1 MHVLITSN
9 TAWNIYNF
17 RKPLVQALIADGHR
31 ITVLA
36 PPDDAAKELQALGC
50 GFRPLAMDAKG
61 INPLN
66 ALGLVREMRRAFE
79 KERPDIVLGFTIK
92 NNLFGTVAAGNIPF
106 IPNVTGLGTAFL
118 SGRLLRFV
126 AEALY
131 RWAFAKVPVVF
142 FQNEDDQ
149 KLFLS
154 RRLVRPEQA
163 RLLPGSGIDLEYF
176 KPMGPRIS
184 NSPLVFLMVARL
196 LRDKGVVEFVEA
208 AREVRRHHPNVRF
221 QILGAVGVENRSAID
236 IQTLTKWQDEKTIE
250 YLGVT
255 SDVRPFIADA
265 DCVVLPSYRE
275 GAPRTLIEAG
285 AMERP
290 VIATDVPGCRS
301 VVAAEVTGL
310 LCAPRDAASL
320 ADACLRFIALP
331 AARRAEMGRAG
342 RQRMKDYYDQ
352 ALVIDAYRAAIAE
365 IGGAKAT
372 RSVHSGI

>member
-1 MHVLITSN
+1 MTSN
-9 TAWNIYNF
+9 AAWNIYNF

-36 PPDDAAKELQALGC
+36 PLDDAVKELQALGC
-50 GFRPLAMDAKG
+50 GFLPLAMDAKG
-61 INPLN
+61 TNPLN
-66 ALGLVREMRRAFE
+66 ALDLIRKMRRVFQ
-79 KERPDIVLGFTIK
+79 KERPDIILGFTIK
-92 NNLFGTVAAGNIPF
+92 NNLFGAMAAGNIPF

-118 SGRLLRFV
+118 STRLLRFV

-131 RWAFAKVPVVF
+131 RRAFARVPVVF

-149 KLFLS
+149 ELFLS

-163 RLLPGSGIDLEYF
+163 RLLPGSGIDLEHF
-176 KPMGPRIS
+176 KPMSPTAS
-184 NSPLVFLMVARL
+184 NGPLVFLMVARL

-236 IQTLTKWQDEKTIE
+236 IQTLTKWQDEEIIE
-250 YLGVT
+250 YLGTT

-265 DCVVLPSYRE
+265 NCVVLPSYRE

-301 VVAAEVTGL
+301 VVAAELTGF

-320 ADACLRFIALP
+320 AEACLRFIALP

-342 RQRMKDYYDQ
+342 RRRMKDHYDQ
-352 ALVIDAYRAAIAE
+352 ALVIDAYRAAISE
-365 IGGAKAT
+365 INGTKAT
-372 RSVHSGI
+372 PSVHSGT